1 MRDINYR
8 KFAHE
13 YSTGNTLNILFG
25 WKGTFWPLVIMR
37 WEVYI
42 YPAIHIALVVWMGL
56 SGQDDP
62 GEEGSGEDDTVVGG
76 ADGSGDGLVSM
87 LMAALNP
94 PSDDAPPP
102 FWGSPKYMVPWSVL
116 SLLTPLMIFFLVFF
130 LSQCYNR
137 FNSFFATSMAIEG
150 SLQNLTML
158 MLAHVTDPAKQKL
171 KWDAVRYLTAA
182 AMVIYSR
189 VSKIAMGK
197 EAQMDIENWG
207 RLLKRERFWQ
217 AEGGEVT
224 LTLTPS
230 PSPSPSTSPSPSHH
244 HLTPSPPNKL
254 TLAPSRPHGLMAS
267 TPSTLTFTITT

>member
-1 MRDINYR
+1 MCLTTHEPFLAQDAAALDLMRCCACDVVCSYAVKEINNPKR
-8 KFAHE
+8 AHN
-13 YSTGNTLNILFG
+13 YSVNSPLAILFA
-25 WKGTFWPLVIMR
+25 WTGTFWPLVVR
-37 WEVYI
+37 RYELYVY
-42 YPAIHIALVVWMGL
+42 PLVHIGLVAYMGARFN
-56 SGQDDP
+56 Q
-62 GEEGSGEDDTVVGG
+62 EGSGSFWEDPR
-76 ADGSGDGLVSM
+76 
-87 LMAALNP
+87 N
-94 PSDDAPPP
+94 
-102 FWGSPKYMVPWSVL
+102 MVPWASL
-116 SLLTPLMIFFLVFF
+116 SLLSPLMIFFLVFF